1 MKGKVRTFV
10 AVEVDEGVRNRAAK
24 LIRRLQQSGADVR
37 WVDTRQMHVTL
48 KFLGEVDLREVYH
61 ICMAVEK
68 SVAEIEPFSINVCGV
83 GAFPSLAR
91 PRVLWLGID
100 DGAEQMSAL
109 NARIETALQAL
120 GYPREARRFQAHLT
134 LGRVRK
140 QDRAL
145 DDLAEMICEMQDLE
159 IGPSTVDQVVIFSS
173 ELQPTGPVYEP
184 MGHAELNG

>member
-10 AVEVDEGVRNRAAK
+10 AVEIDEGVRNRAAK

-68 SVAEIEPFSINVCGV
+68 SVAEIEPFSIDVRGV

-109 NARIETALQAL
+109 NARIETALHAL

-145 DDLAEMICEMQDLE
+145 DDLAEMIREMQDLE

>member
-37 WVDTRQMHVTL
+37 WVDTRQMHITL
-48 KFLGEVDLREVYH
+48 KFLGDVDLRDVYH
-61 ICMAVEK
+61 VCLAVEQ
-68 SVAEIEPFSINVCGV
+68 SVAAVEPFSIEVRGV

-91 PRVLWLGID
+91 PRVLWLGVD
-100 DGAEQMSAL
+100 YGAEQMSDL
-109 NARIETALQAL
+109 NARVESALHSL

-140 QDRAL
+140 QDQAVQ
-145 DDLAEMICEMQDLE
+145 DLAEMIREVQDLE
-159 IGPSTVDQVVIFSS
+159 FGPSSVDEVVVFSS
-173 ELQPTGPVYEP
+173 ELQPSGPVYEP
-184 MGHAELNG
+184 MGRAELGG